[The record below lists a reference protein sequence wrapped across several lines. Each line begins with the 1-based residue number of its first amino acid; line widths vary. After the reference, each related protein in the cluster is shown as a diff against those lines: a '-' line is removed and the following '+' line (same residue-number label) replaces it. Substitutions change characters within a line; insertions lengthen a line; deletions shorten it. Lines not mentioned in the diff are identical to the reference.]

1 MGTLGMGSQGGAGKG
16 REVSQDHRVW
26 VPVGPSGEMSRVD
39 GCAGGRT
46 LGVSVGRREE
56 EAPAGMKQALG
67 KQL

>member
-1 MGTLGMGSQGGAGKG
+1 MGTLGLDSQGGAGKG
-16 REVSQDHRVW
+16 HEVSQDRRVW
-26 VPVGPSGEMSRVD
+26 VPVGPSGEMFRVD